1 MKIEF
6 SSFKS
11 KKKKIK
17 IFFQFINSLTLRRV
31 FSMKEKSSFPL
42 LCVPLINDVINKHQN
57 CYIIFI
63 ILIII
68 KYYDQSS
75 NI

>member
-11 KKKKIK
+11 KKKKN
-17 IFFQFINSLTLRRV
+17 FQFINSLTLRRV

-42 LCVPLINDVINKHQN
+42 LCVPLMNHVINKHQN
-57 CYIIFI
+57 C
-63 ILIII
+63 
-68 KYYDQSS
+68 
-75 NI
+75 